1 MRIKAKLEPGKI
13 AVVTGGS
20 SGIGKA
26 IACELA
32 QRGMDVWLVAQRKE
46 LLNIA
51 QKEVE
56 THRQSP
62 GQKIATISADI
73 SDADQVRMVIH
84 QVTGKSGIPD
94 LLVNSA
100 GVAQPGYVQEL
111 DLNIFSWMMEVN
123 YFGTV
128 YMTKE
133 VLPAMIKRGSGYIL
147 NISSAAGFLGTFGY
161 TAYGASKFAVHG
173 FSAALRAEMK
183 SYGIGVSI
191 VFPVDT
197 ETNQLEYE
205 NRFKPVE
212 TRALDTLSKVMSPEA
227 VARESVKGIE
237 RGRYIILP
245 GFDSKFLY
253 RINGLLGEE
262 LSYIMDQIIARA
274 YGFIVLFVRRINYG
288 YIRKMF

>member
-1 MRIKAKLEPGKI
+1 MKIKANLEPGKVAI
-13 AVVTGGS
+13 VTGGS

-32 QRGMDVWLVAQRKE
+32 KRGLDVWLIAQRKE
-46 LLNIA
+46 LLTAA

-56 THRQSP
+56 TYRQKPS
-62 GQKIATISADI
+62 QIIATISTDI
-73 SDADQVRMVIH
+73 SDLDQVRMAVRQVIDR
-84 QVTGKSGIPD
+84 SGIPD

-111 DLNIFSWMMEVN
+111 DINIFSWMMEVN

-128 YMTKE
+128 FMTKE

-161 TAYGASKFAVHG
+161 TAYGASKFAVNG
-173 FSAALRAEMK
+173 FTSALRAEMK
-183 SYGIGVSI
+183 SHGIGVSI

-197 ETNQLEYE
+197 ETSQLEYE
-205 NRFKPVE
+205 NRFKPLE

-227 VARESVKGIE
+227 VAHEAIKGIE
-237 RGRYIILP
+237 RGHYLILP
-245 GFDSKFLY
+245 GFDSKLLY
-253 RINGLLGEE
+253 RANGIFGQE
-262 LSYIMDQIIARA
+262 LSFLMDQIVAKA
-274 YGFIVLFVRRINYG
+274 YGFIVLFIRRINYG